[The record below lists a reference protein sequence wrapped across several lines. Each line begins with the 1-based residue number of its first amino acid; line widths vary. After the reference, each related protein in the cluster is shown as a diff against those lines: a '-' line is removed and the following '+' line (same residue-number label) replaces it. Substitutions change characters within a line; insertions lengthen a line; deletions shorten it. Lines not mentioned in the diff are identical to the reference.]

1 MPPVRAVRKA
11 VRRSQCS
18 NNLKQTKLGLHI
30 FHDTYRRSPAVCYD
44 PQFQEYG
51 GQRYRWFYL
60 PDVEN
65 VLYLTHIRCPLR

>member
-51 GQRYRWFYL
+51 GQ
-60 PDVEN
+60 
-65 VLYLTHIRCPLR
+65 